1 MDKDESDDSNLPK
14 EGSIKSNNT
23 NDFELGV
30 FLIEVT
36 RNINSQDILKELS
49 Y

>member
-1 MDKDESDDSNLPK
+1 MDNESDDPDLPE
-14 EGSIKSNNT
+14 EGSIKSN
-23 NDFELGV
+23 DIDDLELGV
-30 FLIEVT
+30 FLTEVT